1 LAIAWLGAI
10 DGRLSTRTRPW
21 LAGILALLFAVLALG
36 SESYA
41 EVFAG
46 PEALWAYVIA
56 HNPDSWLAQNNLGVV
71 DMETD
76 RIPAAI
82 AQFQKALALRPNS
95 VDARTNLGFAYE
107 LTNRSQDALEQYEE
121 TLRINPNYGITQ
133 FHMGQLLEKMGQIPG
148 AISHYQQALLINP
161 ADIGSRDALNR
172 LKNGKATESE

>member
-1 LAIAWLGAI
+1 
-10 DGRLSTRTRPW
+10 
-21 LAGILALLFAVLALG
+21 
-36 SESYA
+36 
-41 EVFAG
+41 
-46 PEALWAYVIA
+46 
-56 HNPDSWLAQNNLGVV
+56 
-71 DMETD
+71 METD